1 MARGMEWMVR
11 VVDDGVITT
20 GKVKKKKKKRAL
32 MLGMNRCVELSF
44 ARGTVGNILR
54 W

>member
-1 MARGMEWMVR
+1 MARGMEMVR

-20 GKVKKKKKKRAL
+20 GKVKKKKKTL
-32 MLGMNRCVELSF
+32 MLEMNRCVELSF
-44 ARGTVGNILR
+44 AQGTVGNILG